1 MRWDRLFEDLEDQL
15 ASEWEAE
22 RAALDTEAERLRLS
36 KLSLRE
42 RLRALVGTE
51 PTVSVDL
58 VDGTVATGTVS
69 AVGADWFAVIA
80 DTRRGG
86 ALLLPFAGTAA
97 IGVPQADLLRSARPV
112 AAPARLADRMTLGFV
127 LRDLSRRRIPVTV
140 GLAGGRLLSGTIDR
154 AGADPEAVIAQM
166 HKRLSPD
173 ILDMRTYQ
181 AGSSR
186 PTPWSGCDWTLP
198 QRWREGSVGPL
209 HHASAPQLGEA
220 RGVGLTPQRHAAGLL
235 GLVVEVALHAV
246 ALDPPARGG
255 ADLHAA
261 EPSVEHEGH
270 HFIDRH
276 AEQFG
281 DLRGGEQARIW
292 RGCAGHP
299 PIIRCGAGAD
309 PPRAGLWINTAVGAV
324 VGPPWCP

>member
-42 RLRALVGTE
+42 RLRVLVGTE

-69 AVGADWFAVIA
+69 AVGADWFAVTA

-97 IGVPQADLLRSARPV
+97 IGIPQADLLRSARPV

-140 GLAGGRLLSGTIDR
+140 GVAGGRLLSGTIDR
-154 AGADPEAVIAQM
+154 AGADHVD
-166 HKRLSPD
+166 L
-173 ILDMRTYQ
+173 
-181 AGSSR
+181 
-186 PTPWSGCDWTLP
+186 
-198 QRWREGSVGPL
+198 
-209 HHASAPQLGEA
+209 
-220 RGVGLTPQRHAAGLL
+220 
-235 GLVVEVALHAV
+235 ALHDRDA
-246 ALDPPARGG
+246 PRR
-255 ADLHAA
+255 AA
-261 EPSVEHEGH
+261 
-270 HFIDRH
+270 
-276 AEQFG
+276 
-281 DLRGGEQARIW
+281 
-292 RGCAGHP
+292 
-299 PIIRCGAGAD
+299 
-309 PPRAGLWINTAVGAV
+309 AVGGHRLVPTDALV
-324 VGPPWCP
+324 WLRLDSAAALT